1 MLNSKVTILVYKLET
16 RYLFATQ
23 CLLLFSCNVFR
34 PIYICLYRNCIYTFK
49 GPSIYKVI
57 LPIHANITHEP
68 EMQLY
73 KGKAMLEIKFAVRL
87 DILDKQN
94 KKMFN
99 KWFPEKWLL
108 GK

>member
-1 MLNSKVTILVYKLET
+1 MGNPIS
-16 RYLFATQ
+16 TQ